1 MTDDHAPDLSK
12 LPGCWVEIREES
24 TPDRIVLR
32 PDGVDI
38 PPARGRRQIDL
49 IPPSELIAGRPGP
62 TDRTTAQSGTWSADG
77 DELTLA
83 APGWDGCY
91 AIAQLGDD
99 ILVIRPQHRPS
110 E

>member
-1 MTDDHAPDLSK
+1 MTDDAPDLSK

-24 TPDRIVLR
+24 TADRIVLR
-32 PDGVDI
+32 PDNADI

-49 IPPSELIAGRPGP
+49 IPPSELVVGQPGP
-62 TDRTTAQSGTWSADG
+62 TDATTTRSGTWSAEG

-83 APGWDGCY
+83 GPGWDGCY

-99 ILVIRPQHRPS
+99 ILVIRRRS
-110 E
+110 